1 VKTNGDSPLLRK
13 LTQNAQEEDG
23 VLERKLEQ
31 NNVHNFI
38 ITKTNLLQ

>member
-31 NNVHNFI
+31 NVHNFI